1 MKKLCVVLCGLM
13 LAALPST
20 LTAHADTVASTFGPG
35 LTYNTTS
42 GWNIGPTVI
51 ADSFVPT
58 ETVTLTDAVLAAWGV
73 VGSAPLNVYIESS
86 VAGVPGAILDTLT
99 QVGPSP
105 APNVQTLLDFTCSSC
120 SQLIAGTPYFIVAQ
134 QSSNSVLSAWML
146 APSAKG
152 TFEVNFAGSA
162 TGPWEPLGF
171 VDSLPTFEVNGTPS
185 VATTPEPSSLFLL
198 GTGALGLVGAV
209 RRKLLS

>member
-73 VGSAPLNVYIESS
+73 VGSTPLNVYIESS

-146 APSAKG
+146 APSATARLKS
-152 TFEVNFAGSA
+152 TLPEAR
-162 TGPWEPLGF
+162 LGR
-171 VDSLPTFEVNGTPS
+171 GHR
-185 VATTPEPSSLFLL
+185 
-198 GTGALGLVGAV
+198 LGLSTLCP
-209 RRKLLS
+209 RLR

>member
-1 MKKLCVVLCGLM
+1 MKKLCVALCGLM

-73 VGSAPLNVYIESS
+73 VGSAPLNVYIESKCGRRS
-86 VAGVPGAILDTLT
+86 GRHSRHPHSGRTL
-99 QVGPSP
+99 
-105 APNVQTLLDFTCSSC
+105 
-120 SQLIAGTPYFIVAQ
+120 
-134 QSSNSVLSAWML
+134 
-146 APSAKG
+146 PSAEC
-152 TFEVNFAGSA
+152 TNAAGFH
-162 TGPWEPLGF
+162 LL
-171 VDSLPTFEVNGTPS
+171 V
-185 VATTPEPSSLFLL
+185 LFS
-198 GTGALGLVGAV
+198 TH
-209 RRKLLS
+209 RRNPVFYCCSTE